1 MHVQL
6 VSDTN
11 AVKIML
17 PAGAGMFQPGAA
29 TPVEVDIPAGELA
42 RCRKLQGEGQRYSDA
57 TFANRNGRV
66 FGRAGDRLRGRYA
79 TPAEF
84 TRHDVKVWDVHR
96 SRTIFCRP
104 ALNPRVTIRNS
115 FASLYADKRRPVGLT
130 RGGTL
135 QTWAPS
141 GSCAWRWW
149 ALGAGHTQCKN
160 SHTLPIHP
168 YIRGMPGPVGGI
180 MVMPVCV
187 MQTWAPSGSCAW
199 RWWARRSPG
208 RWARCACWSSPRAPR
223 TRSRVTTRCRPSS
236 RSCA

>member
-1 MHVQL
+1 MCNWFLTRMQSKSCSPPALACSSLAQPPPWRWTYPQVSWHV
-6 VSDTN
+6 
-11 AVKIML
+11 
-17 PAGAGMFQPGAA
+17 AGS
-29 TPVEVDIPAGELA
+29 
-42 RCRKLQGEGQRYSDA
+42 CRGKDSDA